1 MPLDRVCIL
10 ENLRRIPAQQLEVS
24 FKQRGQVIQPSV
36 EVRTEITPQ
45 GLQAGRQHRAHLSQG
60 GRIVA
65 QLLQLA
71 LERGQVLRQ
80 MLLVLRQFVQA
91 GAGAFEQQQRKGAP
105 GSGIV
110 LQVVVEMHQ
119 HLPEQ
124 VPPHMPFKLWPY
136 AAQIRPIGLIE
147 DWRQAVVKEQLRQ
160 FIERLRLAIGSLH
173 RRQQVGQQQLW
184 HLFDIAVVCGPPQ
197 FTDNVRDTIINPIV
211 IIEVL
216 SVSTERY
223 DRGMKFQH
231 YRTIETLDDYMLVA
245 QDHPHIEHF
254 SRQEN
259 GLWIFQEATNV
270 ALRINIPSI
279 GCVLHLQDVY
289 AQVEFEQENTA
300 ITREIPSDE

>member
-1 MPLDRVCIL
+1 MSTVKPQRDMTEAEYLAYERASSTKHEYYKGRIYAMTGAKEAHNL
-10 ENLRRIPAQQLEVS
+10 IAGNIIAALHPQLRRKGCRIY
-24 FKQRGQVIQPSV
+24 PSDMRV
-36 EVRTEITPQ
+36 KIMQT
-45 GLQAGRQHRAHLSQG
+45 GLNTY
-60 GRIVA
+60 
-65 QLLQLA
+65 
-71 LERGQVLRQ
+71 
-80 MLLVLRQFVQA
+80 
-91 GAGAFEQQQRKGAP
+91 P
-105 GSGIV
+105 
-110 LQVVVEMHQ
+110 
-119 HLPEQ
+119 
-124 VPPHMPFKLWPY
+124 
-136 AAQIRPIGLIE
+136 
-147 DWRQAVVKEQLRQ
+147 
-160 FIERLRLAIGSLH
+160 
-173 RRQQVGQQQLW
+173 
-184 HLFDIAVVCGPPQ
+184 DIAVVCGPPQ

-300 ITREIPSDE
+300 ITREIPPEE